1 MSWSVTSFL
10 AYYFSLQYW
19 ILLYNE
25 WYSWII
31 FKKKYFFSDC
41 AHWITWK
48 TTDPVW
54 KKIIFTEAST
64 PPALNIVIITISL
77 LRIDVLC
84 SCKHFTRA
92 DFLSSMFLSNVK
104 WNIVYL
110 NTVSVLSAQWLVK
123 NHFHHHSGIHHI
135 SPMVYVFLRVPLRWT
150 PLCISFFGWFGLC
163 GQILPCMVNHRPEH
177 RCTWVPC
184 P

>member
-1 MSWSVTSFL
+1 MILSSCLKQIFSTILRKVPFMPSSLLRIKFILPSSGELVVFKCLGVSQVFLHTTFHCSIGYFCIMSDIAELF
-10 AYYFSLQYW
+10 
-19 ILLYNE
+19 
-25 WYSWII
+25 

-92 DFLSSMFLSNVK
+92 DFLSSVFFVQCEMKHCLS
-104 WNIVYL
+104 
-110 NTVSVLSAQWLVK
+110 
-123 NHFHHHSGIHHI
+123 
-135 SPMVYVFLRVPLRWT
+135 
-150 PLCISFFGWFGLC
+150 
-163 GQILPCMVNHRPEH
+163 
-177 RCTWVPC
+177 
-184 P
+184 